1 MKKALS
7 VLLALMMVFSIA
19 VPAFAAEESRTIV
32 YCTIASSKGE
42 FALPNKTVIVSDI
55 DNDGALT
62 INDALYC
69 AHEQYYEGGAAKGYN
84 SYTGQYGL
92 SLGKLWGEENSGSLG
107 YYLNNQMAMGLA
119 DPVKDGDFLY
129 AWAYQDAKNW
139 SDCYS
144 FFDKNNVKANSYDTV
159 EITYTY
165 SSGYDDNWQP
175 VFVPCEGAEIT
186 VDGVATGVKT
196 DKDGKASVIIPI
208 SGEHIISAKAPKA
221 AEGETQ
227 VILTPPVCKVTVQFN
242 FIGLLNKIIDTIRE
256 FFNGLLEKAAEL
268 INPAPLP

>member
-7 VLLALMMVFSIA
+7 IILALMMVLTVA
-19 VPAFAAEESRTIV
+19 VPAFAEDARAII
-32 YCTIASSKGE
+32 YCTITNSKGE
-42 FALPNKTVIVSDI
+42 FVVPNKTVIVSDI

-84 SYTGQYGL
+84 SYTGQWGL
-92 SLGKLWGEENSGSLG
+92 SLGKLWGEENDGSLG
-107 YYLNNQMAMGLA
+107 YYLNNKMSNGLA
-119 DPVKDGDFLY
+119 DPVAEGDFLY
-129 AWAYQDAKNW
+129 AWAYQDAKGW
-139 SDCYS
+139 SDTYS
-144 FFDKNNVKANSYDTV
+144 YFDKNNVKAKSYETV

-165 SSGYDDNWQP
+165 SNGYDDNWQP

-186 VDGVATGVKT
+186 VDGVETGILT

-208 SGEHIISAKAPKA
+208 SGEHIISANAPKA

-227 VILTPPVCKVTVQFN
+227 IILTPPICKVTVQFD
-242 FIGLLNKIIDTIRE
+242 ILGLLNKIIDSVKA
-256 FFNGLLEKAAEL
+256 FFTDLLEKALGL

>member
-1 MKKALS
+1 MKKVIS
-7 VLLALMMVFSIA
+7 VLLAMLMLLGA
-19 VPAFAAEESRTIV
+19 VTVAFAADGARALLHVAISDK
-32 YCTIASSKGE
+32 SGKL
-42 FALPNKTVIVSDI
+42 ALPNKLVLVEDI
-55 DNDGALT
+55 DKDGALT
-62 INDALYC
+62 VNDALYC
-69 AHEQYYEGGAAKGYN
+69 AHEQYYEGGAVKGYN

-139 SDCYS
+139 SDSYS

-159 EITYTY
+159 EVTYTY
-165 SSGYDDNWQP
+165 SSGFDENWQP

-227 VILTPPVCKVTVQFN
+227 VILTPPICKVTVQFN
-242 FIGLLNKIIDTIRE
+242 FIGLLNKIIDTIKD
-256 FFNGLLEKAAEL
+256 FFSGLLEKAAGL